1 MKKMTNK
8 EFKQILENA
17 GVRFEILGYE
27 GVLNE
32 MSGRYRQLANELESR
47 GYASAALK
55 FRESA
60 DIIYD
65 ALDARGV
72 YDDYKMPNL
81 TN

>member
-17 GVRFEILGYE
+17 GVSFEVLGYE

-32 MSGRYRQLANELESR
+32 MSGRYRQLANDLESI
-47 GYASAALK
+47 GCASAALE
-55 FRESA
+55 FRKTA
-60 DIIYD
+60 DSIYD

-72 YDDYKMPNL
+72 YDDCKMPNL